1 MNSKQQLYLTLL
13 YWLISLDGKIKVA
26 ETKFIKKSKLV
37 DLFYSDEN
45 FKFCKSIVDEHSG
58 NNSTDTLGFLKQILK
73 GIELTADE
81 SKNLINELCLTASSD
96 GEFSDIE
103 KKYIKL
109 LANELGLV
117 DENIIDEF
125 EKKNTK
131 TSTSFSVQNNDSSLK
146 LRKKSM
152 DLVFNANTLQL
163 KPILQ
168 NKLENNIKKE
178 LSLDRFNLKISN
190 LLITKTR
197 RLGVQTLFDERIIKE
212 GREIN
217 YRGVRESRS
226 KSESDIDLY
235 SNTYKRNDFVFVNLS
250 KNKQYRVDGTNE
262 TQTCLSCRG
271 MRQVTCYTC
280 DGGGKNRCSNC
291 SGRGDIS
298 CSSCSGDGRNS
309 CWSCGGDGSTTEYN
323 SDLGRSVSKRCNS
336 CSGQGYNPCRNCGQT
351 GRVTC
356 SNCSGAGQVICCS
369 CSGTGKVDCSSCN
382 AQGSFTDFLIISSTL
397 KDSSNKQFL
406 DGEPNVNFCSINTY
420 SEEFDYHKLYGK
432 YEFKNLKEHSP
443 ELKNLF
449 SSQNFANNQLPK
461 KIKFKLDDCA
471 SMTFDINVGG
481 NIYQGGLNNN
491 GELLYDKTI
500 LDQLFFNIIK
510 TLDIKKDFKALE
522 SIKIP
527 ITLQIPEFKDTFAKI
542 KEYKILDQTIISN
555 TKNEVKIDAIRKLN
569 KTNISKYESFLIN
582 TIGKKNKLL
591 SLVISLIGYT
601 SIWFFLPSW
610 TSLIVVFFIINIAWS
625 FTRINK
631 HLHNKKKSAVNV
643 ASNRIK
649 TFAVIYVLSFVCVFG
664 SNEFNSNFPYE
675 NNLPMLDP
683 FEITSYGFD
692 FAFLSQSERDIET
705 AEKIIS
711 KIDNSKYGSGY
722 GSLSFDDVSEN
733 LMNEEVFKIF
743 RDSFNIVHSDVIKD
757 SKITYGAYNDT
768 DSIILLKSSNNTKSY
783 FYVKEGSDYRTN
795 ISPYRVKDS
804 KNKVYIDI
812 DDTGYNQV
820 KSSNSGKNWS
830 VPRIGLGDDIV
841 VRGGDIARD
850 ERKDYGFYYILD
862 DYNTFKYLGK
872 TQNRFG
878 TDFKINLIYETFV
891 GKESIELIFS
901 KNPSLVGEKLA
912 REKKERDEARKR
924 QQEKKKDEEE
934 RIIEEERIVEEERI
948 AKEKQRTEV
957 SKRAQEKA
965 EKKKNEEERRAD
977 EERIASE
984 KQLAE
989 AIKKRL
995 DAKKRVQEKAEQ
1007 NKAAEIFKKKSIKSF
1022 KIWYTSE
1029 KKSKV
1034 YLRQLKKISKNIKKE
1049 YKIKLNRILVFQPP
1063 GVVLFKDAITAYYFK
1078 NITDLN
1084 KFEQIASE
1092 LKTANLYFRD
1102 LDSLVLY
1109 YSGK

>member
-13 YWLISLDGKIKVA
+13 YWLISLDGKVKVA
-26 ETKFIKKSKLV
+26 ETKFIKNSKLV

-45 FKFCKSIVDEHSG
+45 FKFCKSIVDKHSG

-103 KKYIKL
+103 KKYIEL

-131 TSTSFSVQNNDSSLK
+131 TSTSFSAQNNDSSLK
-146 LRKKSM
+146 LSKKSM

-178 LSLDRFNLKISN
+178 LSLDGFNLKISN

-217 YRGVRESRS
+217 HRGVRESRS

-235 SNTYKRNDFVFVNLS
+235 SNTYKRNDFDFVNLS
-250 KNKQYRVDGTNE
+250 QNQQFRVDGTNE

-271 MRQVTCYTC
+271 NRQVPCYNCDGSGQVRCDCNPPGEVKCGNCQGTAEVDCMWCSGGHKTEYDYDLKRDVRTKCSSCGPTGKNPCSNCQNGFNTCGTCGGSGRKSCYTC
-280 DGGGKNRCSNC
+280 S
-291 SGRGDIS
+291 
-298 CSSCSGDGRNS
+298 
-309 CWSCGGDGSTTEYN
+309 
-323 SDLGRSVSKRCNS
+323 
-336 CSGQGYNPCRNCGQT
+336 
-351 GRVTC
+351 
-356 SNCSGAGQVICCS
+356 A
-369 CSGTGKVDCSSCN
+369 TGKVDCSSCN

-432 YEFKNLKEHSP
+432 YEFKNLKEHPP

-449 SSQNFANNQLPK
+449 LSQNFANNQLPK

-471 SMTFDINVGG
+471 SMTFDINIGG

-510 TLDIKKDFKALE
+510 TLDIKEDFKALE

-555 TKNEVKIDAIRKLN
+555 TKNEVKLDAIRKLN

-610 TSLIVVFFIINIAWS
+610 TSLIVLLFVINIAWT
-625 FTRINK
+625 FTRIAK
-631 HLHNKKKSAVNV
+631 HLGDKKKSATNV
-643 ASNRIK
+643 GSNRIK
-649 TFAVIYVLSFVCVFG
+649 TFVLIFIASIAFVFSWNVVDKD
-664 SNEFNSNFPYE
+664 FPFE

-683 FEITSYGFD
+683 FEINTYGFD
-692 FAFLSQSERDIET
+692 LAFLSQSDRDLQT
-705 AEKIIS
+705 AKKIKS
-711 KIDNSKYGSGY
+711 RIDNYMYG
-722 GSLSFDDVSEN
+722 GSFGSIYFDDVDNN
-733 LMNEEVFKIF
+733 LINEEVFKIF
-743 RDSFNIVHSDVIKD
+743 RDSFTLVSSEVLKD
-757 SKITYGAYNDT
+757 SKFVYGSYDNT
-768 DSIILLKSSNNTKSY
+768 DSIILLKPSNNTKSY
-783 FYVKEGSDYRTN
+783 FYVKEGSDYRMN
-795 ISPYRVKDS
+795 ISPYRVEDS
-804 KNKVYIDI
+804 KYKVYIDI
-812 DDTGYNQV
+812 DETGYRQV
-820 KSSNSGKNWS
+820 KGDYLDKRWS
-830 VPRIGLGDDIV
+830 VSRIGLGDDIV
-841 VRGGDIARD
+841 VKGGDIVRD

-872 TQNRFG
+872 PQNRFG
-878 TDFKINLIYETFV
+878 NDYKISLIYEAFVGKRTFDMVFNPNSDYNYDAIQDNSSSVVNQENEFIEDELEVIKAQEKDRKDKIKINL
-891 GKESIELIFS
+891 K
-901 KNPSLVGEKLA
+901 KQ
-912 REKKERDEARKR
+912 KERQK
-924 QQEKKKDEEE
+924 
-934 RIIEEERIVEEERI
+934 RI
-948 AKEKQRTEV
+948 AEQKSIDAAKRKEKELADA
-957 SKRAQEKA
+957 K
-965 EKKKNEEERRAD
+965 RRAK
-977 EERIASE
+977 E
-984 KQLAE
+984 LAD
-989 AIKKRL
+989 AKRRAKEL
-995 DAKKRVQEKAEQ
+995 ADAKKQQQLLA
-1007 NKAAEIFKKKSIKSF
+1007 KKQSVKSY
-1022 KIWYTSE
+1022 KIWFSSE

-1034 YLRQLKKISKNIKKE
+1034 FLRQLKKMIKKIKKD
-1049 YKIKLNRILVFQPP
+1049 YKIELDQIHILQPP
-1063 GVVLFKDAITAYYFK
+1063 GITNYEDAITAYFLQ
-1078 NITDLN
+1078 NINDFN
-1084 KFEQIASE
+1084 KFKEIAKE
-1092 LKTANLYFRD
+1092 LNVAKLYVE
-1102 LDSLVLY
+1102 DSSALILY

>member
-1 MNSKQQLYLTLL
+1 MNNKQQLYLTLL
-13 YWLISLDGKIKVA
+13 YWLVSLDGKVKVA

-37 DLFYSDEN
+37 NLFYSDEN
-45 FKFCKSIVDEHSG
+45 FEFCKSIVEKQSG

-81 SKNLINELCLTASSD
+81 SKNLIKELCLTASSD
-96 GEFSDIE
+96 GEFSNIE
-103 KKYIKL
+103 KKYIEL

-131 TSTSFSVQNNDSSLK
+131 TSTPFSSLNNDSSLK

-178 LSLDRFNLKISN
+178 LSLDGFDLKISN

-197 RLGVQTLFDERIIKE
+197 RLVVQTLFDERIIKE
-212 GREIN
+212 RREIN

-235 SNTYKRNDFVFVNLS
+235 SNTYKRNDLDFVNLS
-250 KNKQYRVDGTNE
+250 QNQQFRVDGTNE

-271 MRQVTCYTC
+271 NRQVTCYNC
-280 DGGGKNRCSNC
+280 DGAGKNRCSNC

-309 CWSCGGDGSTTEYN
+309 CWSCGGDGSTSEYN

-356 SNCSGAGQVICCS
+356 SNCSGSGQVICYS

-382 AQGSFTDFLIISSTL
+382 AQGSFTDYLIISSTL

-406 DGEPNVNFCSINTY
+406 DGEPNVNFCSVNTY
-420 SEEFDYHKLYGK
+420 TEEYDYHKLYGK
-432 YEFKNLKEHSP
+432 YEFKNLKEHSS

-471 SMTFDINVGG
+471 SMIFDINVGG
-481 NIYQGGLNNN
+481 NIYQGGLNEN

-510 TLDIKKDFKALE
+510 TLDIKEDFKALE

-555 TKNEVKIDAIRKLN
+555 TKNEVKLDAIRKLN

-591 SLVISLIGYT
+591 SLVITLIGYT

-610 TSLIVVFFIINIAWS
+610 TSLIVLLFVLNIAWT
-625 FTRINK
+625 FTRIAK
-631 HLHNKKKSAVNV
+631 HLGDKKKSAASVG
-643 ASNRIK
+643 SNRIK
-649 TFAVIYVLSFVCVFG
+649 TFLVIFIISIVFVF
-664 SNEFNSNFPYE
+664 SWNQADADFPFE

-683 FEITSYGFD
+683 FEINVYGFD
-692 FAFLSQSERDIET
+692 LAFLSQSDRDLQT
-705 AEKIIS
+705 AEKIKS
-711 KIDNSKYGSGY
+711 RIDDSMYSGSF
-722 GSLSFDDVSEN
+722 GSLDFGDIDID
-733 LMNEEVFKIF
+733 LINEEVFKIF
-743 RDSFNIVHSDVIKD
+743 RISFNLVSSEVLKD
-757 SKITYGAYNDT
+757 SKFVYGYYDNT
-768 DSIILLKSSNNTKSY
+768 DSIIILKPSNTTKSY
-783 FYVKEGSDYRTN
+783 FYIKEGSDYRMN
-795 ISPYRVKDS
+795 ISPYRVEDS
-804 KNKVYIDI
+804 KYKVYIDI
-812 DDTGYNQV
+812 DETGYSQV
-820 KSSNSGKNWS
+820 KSNYMNKSWS
-830 VPRIGLGDDIV
+830 VSRIGLGDDIV
-841 VRGGDIARD
+841 VKGGDIVRD

-872 TQNRFG
+872 PQKRSGN
-878 TDFKINLIYETFV
+878 DYKISLIYEAFV
-891 GKESIELIFS
+891 GEQTFDMVFNPNSDYNYIATQDNSNSVVNQDNQVIEDELEIIEAQETERNDEIKRNLKKQKEREKRIAEQKSIDDAKKKEKELADA
-901 KNPSLVGEKLA
+901 KRRAEKLA
-912 REKKERDEARKR
+912 NAKR
-924 QQEKKKDEEE
+924 
-934 RIIEEERIVEEERI
+934 R
-948 AKEKQRTEV
+948 AKE
-957 SKRAQEKA
+957 
-965 EKKKNEEERRAD
+965 
-977 EERIASE
+977 
-984 KQLAE
+984 LA
-989 AIKKRL
+989 
-995 DAKKRVQEKAEQ
+995 DAKKQQQLLEKKQ
-1007 NKAAEIFKKKSIKSF
+1007 SVKSY
-1022 KIWYTSE
+1022 KIWFSSD

-1034 YLRQLKKISKNIKKE
+1034 YLRRLKKMIKKIKKDYNIE
-1049 YKIKLNRILVFQPP
+1049 LDKIHILQPP
-1063 GVVLFKDAITAYYFK
+1063 GITNYEDAITAYFLQ
-1078 NITDLN
+1078 NINDLN
-1084 KFEQIASE
+1084 KFKEIANE
-1092 LKTANLYFRD
+1092 YNMAKLYVE
-1102 LDSLVLY
+1102 DSSALILY

>member
-13 YWLISLDGKIKVA
+13 YWLISLDGKVKVA
-26 ETKFIKKSKLV
+26 ETKFIKNSKLV

-45 FKFCKSIVDEHSG
+45 FKFCKSIVDKHSG

-73 GIELTADE
+73 GIKLTADE

-103 KKYIKL
+103 KKYIEL

-117 DENIIDEF
+117 DEKIIDEF

-131 TSTSFSVQNNDSSLK
+131 TSTSFSAQNNDSSLK
-146 LRKKSM
+146 LSKKSM

-178 LSLDRFNLKISN
+178 LSLDGFNLKISN

-226 KSESDIDLY
+226 KSESEIDLY

-250 KNKQYRVDGTNE
+250 QNKKFRVDGTNE

-356 SNCSGAGQVICCS
+356 SNCSGAGQVTCYS
-369 CSGTGKVDCSSCN
+369 CSGTGKVDCSSCD

-449 SSQNFANNQLPK
+449 LSQNFANNQLPK

-471 SMTFDINVGG
+471 SMTFDINIGG

-510 TLDIKKDFKALE
+510 TLDIKEDFKALE

-555 TKNEVKIDAIRKLN
+555 TKNEVKLDAIRKLN

-610 TSLIVVFFIINIAWS
+610 TSLIVLLFVINIAWT
-625 FTRINK
+625 FTRIAK
-631 HLHNKKKSAVNV
+631 HLGDKKKSAATVG
-643 ASNRIK
+643 SNRIK
-649 TFAVIYVLSFVCVFG
+649 TFVLIFIASIAFVFSWNVVDKD
-664 SNEFNSNFPYE
+664 FPFE

-683 FEITSYGFD
+683 FEINTYGFD
-692 FAFLSQSERDIET
+692 LAFLSQSDRDLQT
-705 AEKIIS
+705 AKKIKS
-711 KIDNSKYGSGY
+711 KIDNSMYG
-722 GSLSFDDVSEN
+722 GSFGSIYFDDVDNN
-733 LMNEEVFKIF
+733 LINEEVFKIF
-743 RDSFNIVHSDVIKD
+743 RDSFPLVSSEVLKD
-757 SKITYGAYNDT
+757 SKFVYGSYDNT
-768 DSIILLKSSNNTKSY
+768 DSIILLKPSNNTKSY
-783 FYVKEGSDYRTN
+783 FYVKEGSDYRMN
-795 ISPYRVKDS
+795 ISPYRVEDS
-804 KNKVYIDI
+804 KYKVYIDI
-812 DDTGYNQV
+812 DETGFRQV
-820 KSSNSGKNWS
+820 KGDYLDKRWS
-830 VPRIGLGDDIV
+830 VSRIGLGDDIV
-841 VRGGDIARD
+841 VKGGDIVRD

-872 TQNRFG
+872 PQNRFG
-878 TDFKINLIYETFV
+878 NDYKISLIYEAFVGKRTFDMVFNPNSDYNYDAIQDNSSSVVNQENEFIEDELEMIKVQEKDRRDEIKINL
-891 GKESIELIFS
+891 K
-901 KNPSLVGEKLA
+901 KQ
-912 REKKERDEARKR
+912 KERQK
-924 QQEKKKDEEE
+924 
-934 RIIEEERIVEEERI
+934 RI
-948 AKEKQRTEV
+948 AEQKSIDAAKRKEKELADA
-957 SKRAQEKA
+957 K
-965 EKKKNEEERRAD
+965 RRAK
-977 EERIASE
+977 ELE
-984 KQLAE
+984 
-989 AIKKRL
+989 IKKFIEADAKRRAKEL
-995 DAKKRVQEKAEQ
+995 ADAKKRQQLLA
-1007 NKAAEIFKKKSIKSF
+1007 KKQSVKSY
-1022 KIWYTSE
+1022 KIWFSSE

-1034 YLRQLKKISKNIKKE
+1034 FLRQLKKTIKKIKKD
-1049 YKIKLNRILVFQPP
+1049 YKIELDKIHILQPP
-1063 GVVLFKDAITAYYFK
+1063 GITNYEDAITAYFLQ
-1078 NITDLN
+1078 NINDFN
-1084 KFEQIASE
+1084 KFKEIAKE
-1092 LKTANLYFRD
+1092 LNVAKLYVE
-1102 LDSLVLY
+1102 DSSALILY

>member
-13 YWLISLDGKIKVA
+13 YWLISLDGKVKVA
-26 ETKFIKKSKLV
+26 ETKFIKNSKLV

-45 FKFCKSIVDEHSG
+45 FKFCKSIVDKHSV

-73 GIELTADE
+73 GIELTNDE

-96 GEFSDIE
+96 GEFSKIE
-103 KKYIKL
+103 KKYIEL

-131 TSTSFSVQNNDSSLK
+131 TSTSFSAQNNDSSLK

-178 LSLDRFNLKISN
+178 LSLDGFDLKISN

-235 SNTYKRNDFVFVNLS
+235 SSTYKRNDLDFVNLS
-250 KNKQYRVDGTNE
+250 QNQQFRVDGTNE

-280 DGGGKNRCSNC
+280 NGAGKNRCSNC
-291 SGRGDIS
+291 SGRGDIRCGS
-298 CSSCSGDGRNS
+298 CRGDGRNS
-309 CWSCGGDGSTTEYN
+309 CWSCGGDGSTNEYN

-356 SNCSGAGQVICCS
+356 TNCSGSGQVVCYS
-369 CSGTGKVDCSSCN
+369 CSGTGKVDCSSCD
-382 AQGSFTDFLIISSTL
+382 AQGSFTDYLIISSTL

-420 SEEFDYHKLYGK
+420 SEEFDYHQLYGK

-471 SMTFDINVGG
+471 SKTFDINIGG

-491 GELLYDKTI
+491 GELFYDETI

-510 TLDIKKDFKALE
+510 TLDIKEDFKALE

-527 ITLQIPEFKDTFAKI
+527 ITLQIPEFKDTFTKI
-542 KEYKILDQTIISN
+542 KEYKILGQTIISN
-555 TKNEVKIDAIRKLN
+555 TKNEVKLDAIRKLN

-591 SLVISLIGYT
+591 SLVISLIGYS

-610 TSLIVVFFIINIAWS
+610 TSLIVLLFVINIAWT
-625 FTRINK
+625 FTRIAK
-631 HLHNKKKSAVNV
+631 HLGDKKKSAATVG
-643 ASNRIK
+643 SNRIK
-649 TFAVIYVLSFVCVFG
+649 TFVLIFIASITFVFSWNVVDKD
-664 SNEFNSNFPYE
+664 FPYE

-683 FEITSYGFD
+683 FEINTYGFD
-692 FAFLSQSERDIET
+692 LAFLSQSDRDLKT
-705 AEKIIS
+705 AKKIKS
-711 KIDNSKYGSGY
+711 KIDNSKYGGSF
-722 GSLSFDDVSEN
+722 GSLDFGNIDNN
-733 LMNEEVFKIF
+733 LINEEVFKIF
-743 RDSFNIVHSDVIKD
+743 RSSFNLVSSDVLKD
-757 SKITYGAYNDT
+757 SKFVYGSYNNT
-768 DSIILLKSSNNTKSY
+768 DSIILLNPSNNTKSY
-783 FYVKEGSDYRTN
+783 FYVKEGSDYRMN
-795 ISPYRVKDS
+795 ISPYRVEDS
-804 KNKVYIDI
+804 KYKVYIDI
-812 DDTGYNQV
+812 DETGFRQV
-820 KSSNSGKNWS
+820 KGDYPDKRWS
-830 VPRIGLGDDIV
+830 VSRTGIRGDIV
-841 VRGGDIARD
+841 VKGGDIVRD

-872 TQNRFG
+872 PQNRFG
-878 TDFKINLIYETFV
+878 TNNQFDYKISLIYEAFVGKRTFDMVFNPNSDYNYDAIQDNSSFEVNQENEFIEDELEMIKAQEKDRKDKIKINLKKQKERQKRIAEQKSFTI
-891 GKESIELIFS
+891 GKSIE
-901 KNPSLVGEKLA
+901 KELA
-912 REKKERDEARKR
+912 DAKRRAKELADAKRREKK
-924 QQEKKKDEEE
+924 
-934 RIIEEERIVEEERI
+934 
-948 AKEKQRTEV
+948 
-957 SKRAQEKA
+957 
-965 EKKKNEEERRAD
+965 
-977 EERIASE
+977 
-984 KQLAE
+984 LA
-989 AIKKRL
+989 
-995 DAKKRVQEKAEQ
+995 DAKKQQQLLVKNQSV
-1007 NKAAEIFKKKSIKSF
+1007 KSY
-1022 KIWYTSE
+1022 KIWFSSE

-1034 YLRQLKKISKNIKKE
+1034 YLRQLKKMVKKIKKD
-1049 YKIKLNRILVFQPP
+1049 YKIELQKIQILQPP
-1063 GVVLFKDAITAYYFK
+1063 GITNYEDAITAYFLQ
-1078 NITDLN
+1078 NINDLN
-1084 KFEQIASE
+1084 KFKEIAKE
-1092 LKTANLYFRD
+1092 LNVAKLYAE
-1102 LDSLVLY
+1102 DSSALILY
-1109 YSGK
+1109 YSRK

>member
-13 YWLISLDGKIKVA
+13 YWLISLDGKVKVA
-26 ETKFIKKSKLV
+26 ETKFIKNSKLV

-45 FKFCKSIVDEHSG
+45 FKFCKSIVDKHSG

-103 KKYIKL
+103 KKYIEL

-131 TSTSFSVQNNDSSLK
+131 TSTSFSAQNNDSSLK
-146 LRKKSM
+146 LSKKSM

-178 LSLDRFNLKISN
+178 LSLDGFNLKISN

-217 YRGVRESRS
+217 HRGVRESRS

-235 SNTYKRNDFVFVNLS
+235 SNTYKRNDFDFVNLS
-250 KNKQYRVDGTNE
+250 QNQQFRVDGTNE

-271 MRQVTCYTC
+271 NRQVPCYNCDGSGQVRCDCNPPGEVKCGNCQGTAEVDCMWCSGGHKTEYDYDLKRDVRTKCSSCGPTGKNPCSNCQNGFNTCGTCGGSGRKSCYTC
-280 DGGGKNRCSNC
+280 S
-291 SGRGDIS
+291 
-298 CSSCSGDGRNS
+298 
-309 CWSCGGDGSTTEYN
+309 
-323 SDLGRSVSKRCNS
+323 
-336 CSGQGYNPCRNCGQT
+336 
-351 GRVTC
+351 
-356 SNCSGAGQVICCS
+356 A
-369 CSGTGKVDCSSCN
+369 TGKVDCSSCN

-449 SSQNFANNQLPK
+449 LSQNFANNQLPK

-471 SMTFDINVGG
+471 SMTFDINIGG

-510 TLDIKKDFKALE
+510 TLDIKEDFKALE

-555 TKNEVKIDAIRKLN
+555 TKNEVKLDAIRKLN

-610 TSLIVVFFIINIAWS
+610 TSLIVLLFVINIAWT
-625 FTRINK
+625 FTRIAK
-631 HLHNKKKSAVNV
+631 HLGDKKKSATNV
-643 ASNRIK
+643 GSNRIK
-649 TFAVIYVLSFVCVFG
+649 TFVLIFIASIAFVFSWNVVDKD
-664 SNEFNSNFPYE
+664 FPFE

-683 FEITSYGFD
+683 FEINTYGFD
-692 FAFLSQSERDIET
+692 LAFLSQSDRDLQT
-705 AEKIIS
+705 AKKIKS
-711 KIDNSKYGSGY
+711 RIDNYMYG
-722 GSLSFDDVSEN
+722 GSFGSIYFDDVDNN
-733 LMNEEVFKIF
+733 LINEEVFKIF
-743 RDSFNIVHSDVIKD
+743 RDSFTLVSSEVLKD
-757 SKITYGAYNDT
+757 SKFVYGSYDNT
-768 DSIILLKSSNNTKSY
+768 DSIILLKPSNNTKSY
-783 FYVKEGSDYRTN
+783 FYVKEGSDYRMN
-795 ISPYRVKDS
+795 ISPYRVEDS
-804 KNKVYIDI
+804 KYKVYIDI
-812 DDTGYNQV
+812 DETGYRQV
-820 KSSNSGKNWS
+820 KGDYLDKRWS
-830 VPRIGLGDDIV
+830 VSRIGLGDDIV
-841 VRGGDIARD
+841 VKGGDIVRD

-872 TQNRFG
+872 PQNRFG
-878 TDFKINLIYETFV
+878 NDYKISLIYEAFVGKRTFDMVFNPNSDYNYDAIQDNSSSVVNQENEFIEDELEVIKAQEKDRKDKIKINL
-891 GKESIELIFS
+891 K
-901 KNPSLVGEKLA
+901 KQ
-912 REKKERDEARKR
+912 KERQK
-924 QQEKKKDEEE
+924 
-934 RIIEEERIVEEERI
+934 RI
-948 AKEKQRTEV
+948 AEQKSIDAAKRKEKELADA
-957 SKRAQEKA
+957 K
-965 EKKKNEEERRAD
+965 RRAK
-977 EERIASE
+977 E
-984 KQLAE
+984 LAD
-989 AIKKRL
+989 AKRRAKEL
-995 DAKKRVQEKAEQ
+995 ADAKKQQQLLA
-1007 NKAAEIFKKKSIKSF
+1007 KKQSVKSY
-1022 KIWYTSE
+1022 KIWFSSE

-1034 YLRQLKKISKNIKKE
+1034 FLRQLKKMIKKIKKD
-1049 YKIKLNRILVFQPP
+1049 YKIELDQIHILQPP
-1063 GVVLFKDAITAYYFK
+1063 GITNYEDAITAYFLQ
-1078 NITDLN
+1078 NINDLN
-1084 KFEQIASE
+1084 KFKEIAKE
-1092 LKTANLYFRD
+1092 LNVAKLYVE
-1102 LDSLVLY
+1102 DSSALILY

>member
-13 YWLISLDGKIKVA
+13 YWLISLDGKVKVA
-26 ETKFIKKSKLV
+26 ETKFIKNSKLV
-37 DLFYSDEN
+37 NFFYSDEN
-45 FKFCKSIVDEHSG
+45 FEFCKSIVDKQSG

-73 GIELTADE
+73 GIKLTTDE
-81 SKNLINELCLTASSD
+81 SKNLINELCLAASSD

-103 KKYIKL
+103 KKYIEL
-109 LANELGLV
+109 LVNELGLV
-117 DENIIDEF
+117 DGNIVDEF
-125 EKKNTK
+125 IKKNTK
-131 TSTSFSVQNNDSSLK
+131 TRTSVPVQNNDSSLK

-152 DLVFNANTLQL
+152 DLVFNANILQL

-178 LSLDRFNLKISN
+178 LSLDGFDLKISN

-197 RLGVQTLFDERIIKE
+197 RLVVQTLFDERIIKE
-212 GREIN
+212 VREIN

-235 SNTYKRNDFVFVNLS
+235 SNTYKRNDFDFVNLS
-250 KNKQYRVDGTNE
+250 QNQQFRVDGTNE

-271 MRQVTCYTC
+271 NRQVTCYTC
-280 DGGGKNRCSNC
+280 DGAGKNRCSNC

-309 CWSCGGDGSTTEYN
+309 CWSCGGDGSSSEYN

-356 SNCSGAGQVICCS
+356 SNCSGSGQVICYS
-369 CSGTGKVDCSSCN
+369 CSGTGKVDCTSCD
-382 AQGSFTDFLIISSTL
+382 AQGSFTDYLIISSTL

-406 DGEPNVNFCSINTY
+406 DGEPNVNFCSVNTY
-420 SEEFDYHKLYGK
+420 TEEYDYHKLYGK
-432 YEFKNLKEHSP
+432 YEFKNLKEHSS

-491 GELLYDKTI
+491 GELFYDKTI

-510 TLDIKKDFKALE
+510 TLDIKEDFKALE

-555 TKNEVKIDAIRKLN
+555 SKNEVKLDAIRKLN

-610 TSLIVVFFIINIAWS
+610 TSLIVILFVINIAWT
-625 FTRINK
+625 FTRIAK
-631 HLHNKKKSAVNV
+631 HLGNKKKSA
-643 ASNRIK
+643 ASVGLNRIK
-649 TFAVIYVLSFVCVFG
+649 TFVLIFIISIVFVF
-664 SNEFNSNFPYE
+664 SWNKADADFPFE

-683 FEITSYGFD
+683 FEINTYGFD
-692 FAFLSQSERDIET
+692 LAFLSQSDRDLQT
-705 AEKIIS
+705 AEKIKS
-711 KIDNSKYGSGY
+711 RIDDSMYSGSF
-722 GSLSFDDVSEN
+722 GSLDFGDIDID
-733 LMNEEVFKIF
+733 LINEEVFKIF
-743 RDSFNIVHSDVIKD
+743 RGSFNLVSSEVLKD
-757 SKITYGAYNDT
+757 SKFVYGSYDNT
-768 DSIILLKSSNNTKSY
+768 DSIIILKPSNTRKSY
-783 FYVKEGSDYRTN
+783 FYIKEGSDYRMN
-795 ISPYRVKDS
+795 ISPYRVEDS
-804 KNKVYIDI
+804 KYKVYIDI
-812 DDTGYNQV
+812 DETGYSQV
-820 KSSNSGKNWS
+820 KRDYMNKSWS
-830 VPRIGLGDDIV
+830 VSRIGLGDDIV
-841 VRGGDIARD
+841 VKGGDIVRD

-872 TQNRFG
+872 PQNRFG
-878 TDFKINLIYETFV
+878 NDYKISLIYEAFVGKRTFDMIFNPNSDYKYDVIQDNSNSVVNQENEFIEDELETIKTQEKERIEQIKINLKKQKERQKRIAEQKSIDDAKRKE
-891 GKESIELIFS
+891 KESADARIDSLI
-901 KNPSLVGEKLA
+901 VRA
-912 REKKERDEARKR
+912 KR
-924 QQEKKKDEEE
+924 
-934 RIIEEERIVEEERI
+934 R
-948 AKEKQRTEV
+948 AKE
-957 SKRAQEKA
+957 
-965 EKKKNEEERRAD
+965 
-977 EERIASE
+977 
-984 KQLAE
+984 LA
-989 AIKKRL
+989 
-995 DAKKRVQEKAEQ
+995 DAKKQQQLLA
-1007 NKAAEIFKKKSIKSF
+1007 KKQSVKSY
-1022 KIWYTSE
+1022 KIWFSSE

-1034 YLRQLKKISKNIKKE
+1034 YLRRLKKMIKKIKKDYNIE
-1049 YKIKLNRILVFQPP
+1049 LDKIHILQPP
-1063 GVVLFKDAITAYYFK
+1063 GITNYEDAITAYFLQ
-1078 NITDLN
+1078 NISDLN
-1084 KFEQIASE
+1084 KFKEIAKE
-1092 LKTANLYFRD
+1092 FNLAKLYVEDSSD
-1102 LDSLVLY
+1102 LILY

>member
-13 YWLISLDGKIKVA
+13 YWLISLDGKVKVA
-26 ETKFIKKSKLV
+26 ETKFIKNSKLV

-45 FKFCKSIVDEHSG
+45 FKFCKSIVDKHSG

-73 GIELTADE
+73 GIKLTADE

-103 KKYIKL
+103 KKYIEL

-131 TSTSFSVQNNDSSLK
+131 TSTSFSAQNNDSSLK
-146 LRKKSM
+146 LSKKSM

-178 LSLDRFNLKISN
+178 LSLDGFNLKISN

-217 YRGVRESRS
+217 HRGVRESRS

-235 SNTYKRNDFVFVNLS
+235 SNTYKRNDFDFVNLS
-250 KNKQYRVDGTNE
+250 QNQQFRVDGTNE

-271 MRQVTCYTC
+271 NRQVPCYNCDGSGQVRCDCNPPGKVKCGNCQGTAEVDCMWCSRGHKTEYDYDLKRDVRTKCSSCGPTGKNPCSNCQNGFNTCGTCGGSGRKSCYTC
-280 DGGGKNRCSNC
+280 S
-291 SGRGDIS
+291 
-298 CSSCSGDGRNS
+298 
-309 CWSCGGDGSTTEYN
+309 
-323 SDLGRSVSKRCNS
+323 
-336 CSGQGYNPCRNCGQT
+336 
-351 GRVTC
+351 
-356 SNCSGAGQVICCS
+356 A
-369 CSGTGKVDCSSCN
+369 TGKVDCSSCN

-449 SSQNFANNQLPK
+449 LSQNFANNQLPK

-471 SMTFDINVGG
+471 SMSFDINIGG
-481 NIYQGGLNNN
+481 NIYQGDLNNN

-510 TLDIKKDFKALE
+510 TLDIKEDFKALE

-555 TKNEVKIDAIRKLN
+555 TKNEVKLDAIRKLN

-610 TSLIVVFFIINIAWS
+610 TSLIVLLFVINIAWT
-625 FTRINK
+625 FTRITK
-631 HLHNKKKSAVNV
+631 HLGDKKKSAATVG
-643 ASNRIK
+643 SSRIK
-649 TFAVIYVLSFVCVFG
+649 TFVLIFIASIAFVFSLNVVDKD
-664 SNEFNSNFPYE
+664 FPFE
-675 NNLPMLDP
+675 NNLPMVDP
-683 FEITSYGFD
+683 FEINTYGFD
-692 FAFLSQSERDIET
+692 LAFLSQSDRDLLT
-705 AEKIIS
+705 AKKIKS
-711 KIDNSKYGSGY
+711 KIDNSIYG
-722 GSLSFDDVSEN
+722 GSFGSIYFDDVDNN
-733 LMNEEVFKIF
+733 LINEEVFKIF
-743 RDSFNIVHSDVIKD
+743 RDSFNLVSSEVLKD
-757 SKITYGAYNDT
+757 SKFVYGSYDNT
-768 DSIILLKSSNNTKSY
+768 DSIILLNPSNNTKSY
-783 FYVKEGSDYRTN
+783 FYIKEGSDYRMN
-795 ISPYRVKDS
+795 ISPYRVEDS
-804 KNKVYIDI
+804 KYKVYIDI
-812 DDTGYNQV
+812 DETGYRQV
-820 KSSNSGKNWS
+820 KGDYLDKRWS
-830 VPRIGLGDDIV
+830 VSRIGLGDDIV
-841 VRGGDIARD
+841 VKGGDIVRD

-862 DYNTFKYLGK
+862 NYNTFKYLGK
-872 TQNRFG
+872 PQSRFG
-878 TDFKINLIYETFV
+878 NDYKISLIYEAFVGKRTFDMVFNPNSDYNYDAIQDNYSSVVSQQNEFIEDELEMIKAQEKDRKDKINL
-891 GKESIELIFS
+891 K
-901 KNPSLVGEKLA
+901 KQ
-912 REKKERDEARKR
+912 KERQK
-924 QQEKKKDEEE
+924 
-934 RIIEEERIVEEERI
+934 RI
-948 AKEKQRTEV
+948 AEQKSIDAAKRKEKELADA
-957 SKRAQEKA
+957 K
-965 EKKKNEEERRAD
+965 RRAK
-977 EERIASE
+977 E
-984 KQLAE
+984 LAD
-989 AIKKRL
+989 AKRRVKEL
-995 DAKKRVQEKAEQ
+995 ADAKKQQQLLA
-1007 NKAAEIFKKKSIKSF
+1007 KKQSVKSY
-1022 KIWYTSE
+1022 KIWFSSE

-1034 YLRQLKKISKNIKKE
+1034 FLRQLKKMIKKIKKD
-1049 YKIKLNRILVFQPP
+1049 YKIELDKIHILRPP
-1063 GVVLFKDAITAYYFK
+1063 GITNYEDAITAYFLQ
-1078 NITDLN
+1078 NINDLN
-1084 KFEQIASE
+1084 KFKEIAKE
-1092 LKTANLYFRD
+1092 LNVAKLYVE
-1102 LDSLVLY
+1102 DSSALILY

>member
-1 MNSKQQLYLTLL
+1 MNNKQQLYLTLL
-13 YWLISLDGKIKVA
+13 YWLVSLDGKVKVA

-37 DLFYSDEN
+37 NLFYSDEN
-45 FKFCKSIVDEHSG
+45 FEFCKSIVEKQSG

-81 SKNLINELCLTASSD
+81 SKNLIKELCLTASSD
-96 GEFSDIE
+96 GEFSNIE
-103 KKYIKL
+103 KKYIEL

-125 EKKNTK
+125 EKNNTK
-131 TSTSFSVQNNDSSLK
+131 TSTPFSSLNNDSSLK

-178 LSLDRFNLKISN
+178 LSLDGFDLKISN

-197 RLGVQTLFDERIIKE
+197 RLVVQTLFDERIIKE
-212 GREIN
+212 RREIN

-235 SNTYKRNDFVFVNLS
+235 SDTYKRNDLDFVNLS
-250 KNKQYRVDGTNE
+250 QNQQFRVDGTNE

-271 MRQVTCYTC
+271 NRQVTCYNC
-280 DGGGKNRCSNC
+280 DGAGKNRCSNC

-309 CWSCGGDGSTTEYN
+309 CWSCGGDGSTSEYN

-356 SNCSGAGQVICCS
+356 SNCSGSGQVICYS
-369 CSGTGKVDCSSCN
+369 CSGTGKVDCSSCD
-382 AQGSFTDFLIISSTL
+382 AQGSFTDYLIISSTL

-406 DGEPNVNFCSINTY
+406 DGEPNVNFCSVNTY
-420 SEEFDYHKLYGK
+420 TEEYDYHKLYGK
-432 YEFKNLKEHSP
+432 YEFKNLKEHSS

-461 KIKFKLDDCA
+461 KIKFKLYDCA

-481 NIYQGGLNNN
+481 NIYQGGLNEN

-510 TLDIKKDFKALE
+510 TLDIKEDFKALE

-555 TKNEVKIDAIRKLN
+555 TKNEVKLDAIRKLN

-582 TIGKKNKLL
+582 KIGKKNKLL
-591 SLVISLIGYT
+591 SLVITLIGYT

-610 TSLIVVFFIINIAWS
+610 TSLIVLLFVLNIAWT
-625 FTRINK
+625 FTRIAK
-631 HLHNKKKSAVNV
+631 HLGDKKKSPASVG
-643 ASNRIK
+643 SNRIK
-649 TFAVIYVLSFVCVFG
+649 TFLVIFIISIVFVF
-664 SNEFNSNFPYE
+664 SWNQADADFPFE

-683 FEITSYGFD
+683 FEINVYGFD
-692 FAFLSQSERDIET
+692 LAFLSQSDRDLQT
-705 AEKIIS
+705 AEKIKS
-711 KIDNSKYGSGY
+711 RIDDSMYSGSF
-722 GSLSFDDVSEN
+722 GSLDFGDIDID
-733 LMNEEVFKIF
+733 LINEEVFKIF
-743 RDSFNIVHSDVIKD
+743 RSSFNLVSSEVLKD
-757 SKITYGAYNDT
+757 SKFVYGYYDNT
-768 DSIILLKSSNNTKSY
+768 DSIIILKPSNTTKSY
-783 FYVKEGSDYRTN
+783 FYIKEGSDYRMN
-795 ISPYRVKDS
+795 ISPYRVEDS
-804 KNKVYIDI
+804 KYKVYIDI
-812 DDTGYNQV
+812 DETGYSQV
-820 KSSNSGKNWS
+820 KSNYMNKSWS
-830 VPRIGLGDDIV
+830 VSRIGLGDDIV
-841 VRGGDIARD
+841 VKGGDIVRD

-872 TQNRFG
+872 PQKRFG
-878 TDFKINLIYETFV
+878 NDYKISLIYEAFV
-891 GKESIELIFS
+891 GEQTFDMVFNPNSDYNYIATQDNSNSVVNQDNQVIEDELEIIEAQETERNDEIKRNLKKQKEREKRIAEQKSIDDAKKKEKELADA
-901 KNPSLVGEKLA
+901 KRRAEKLA
-912 REKKERDEARKR
+912 NAKR
-924 QQEKKKDEEE
+924 
-934 RIIEEERIVEEERI
+934 R
-948 AKEKQRTEV
+948 AKE
-957 SKRAQEKA
+957 
-965 EKKKNEEERRAD
+965 
-977 EERIASE
+977 
-984 KQLAE
+984 LA
-989 AIKKRL
+989 
-995 DAKKRVQEKAEQ
+995 DAKKQQQLLEKKQ
-1007 NKAAEIFKKKSIKSF
+1007 SVKSY
-1022 KIWYTSE
+1022 KIWFSSD

-1034 YLRQLKKISKNIKKE
+1034 YLRRLKKMIKKIKKDYNIE
-1049 YKIKLNRILVFQPP
+1049 LDKIHILQPP
-1063 GVVLFKDAITAYYFK
+1063 GITNYEDAITAYFLQ
-1078 NITDLN
+1078 NINDLN
-1084 KFEQIASE
+1084 KFKEIANE
-1092 LKTANLYFRD
+1092 YNMAKLYVE
-1102 LDSLVLY
+1102 DSSALILY

>member
-13 YWLISLDGKIKVA
+13 YWLISLDGKVKVA
-26 ETKFIKKSKLV
+26 ETKFIKNSKLV

-45 FKFCKSIVDEHSG
+45 FKFCKSIVDKHSG

-103 KKYIKL
+103 KKYIEL

-131 TSTSFSVQNNDSSLK
+131 TSTSFSAQNNDSSLK
-146 LRKKSM
+146 LSKKSM

-178 LSLDRFNLKISN
+178 LSLDGFNLKISN

-217 YRGVRESRS
+217 HRGVRESRS

-235 SNTYKRNDFVFVNLS
+235 SNTYKRNDFDFVNLS
-250 KNKQYRVDGTNE
+250 QNQQFRVDGTNE

-271 MRQVTCYTC
+271 NRQVPCYNCDGSGQVRCDCNPPGEVKCGNCQGTAEVDCMWCSGGHKTEYDYDLKRDVRTKCSSCGPTGKNPCSNCQNGFNTCGTCGGSGRKSCYTC
-280 DGGGKNRCSNC
+280 S
-291 SGRGDIS
+291 
-298 CSSCSGDGRNS
+298 
-309 CWSCGGDGSTTEYN
+309 
-323 SDLGRSVSKRCNS
+323 
-336 CSGQGYNPCRNCGQT
+336 
-351 GRVTC
+351 
-356 SNCSGAGQVICCS
+356 A
-369 CSGTGKVDCSSCN
+369 TGKVDCSSCN

-449 SSQNFANNQLPK
+449 LSQNFANNQLPK

-471 SMTFDINVGG
+471 SMTFDINIGG

-510 TLDIKKDFKALE
+510 TLDIKEDFKALE

-555 TKNEVKIDAIRKLN
+555 TKNEVKLDAIRKLN

-610 TSLIVVFFIINIAWS
+610 TSLIVLLFVINIAWT
-625 FTRINK
+625 FTRIAK
-631 HLHNKKKSAVNV
+631 HLGDKKKSATNV
-643 ASNRIK
+643 GSNRIK
-649 TFAVIYVLSFVCVFG
+649 TFVLIFIASIAFVFSWNVVDKD
-664 SNEFNSNFPYE
+664 FPFE

-683 FEITSYGFD
+683 FEINTYGFD
-692 FAFLSQSERDIET
+692 LAFLSQSDRDLQT
-705 AEKIIS
+705 AKKIKS
-711 KIDNSKYGSGY
+711 RIDNYMYG
-722 GSLSFDDVSEN
+722 GSFGSIYFDDVDNN
-733 LMNEEVFKIF
+733 LINEEVFKIF
-743 RDSFNIVHSDVIKD
+743 RDSFTLVSSEVLKD
-757 SKITYGAYNDT
+757 SKFVYGSYDNT
-768 DSIILLKSSNNTKSY
+768 DSIILLKPSNNTKSY
-783 FYVKEGSDYRTN
+783 FYVKEGSDYRMN
-795 ISPYRVKDS
+795 ISPYRVEDS
-804 KNKVYIDI
+804 KYKVYIDI
-812 DDTGYNQV
+812 DETGYRQV
-820 KSSNSGKNWS
+820 KGDYLDKRWS
-830 VPRIGLGDDIV
+830 VSRIGLGDDIV
-841 VRGGDIARD
+841 VKGGDIVRD

-872 TQNRFG
+872 PQNRFG
-878 TDFKINLIYETFV
+878 NDYKISLIYEAFVGKRTFDMVFNPNSDYNYDAIQDNSSSVVNQENEFIEDELEVIKAQEKDRKDKIKINL
-891 GKESIELIFS
+891 K
-901 KNPSLVGEKLA
+901 KQ
-912 REKKERDEARKR
+912 KERQK
-924 QQEKKKDEEE
+924 
-934 RIIEEERIVEEERI
+934 RI
-948 AKEKQRTEV
+948 AEQKSIDAAKRKEKELADA
-957 SKRAQEKA
+957 K
-965 EKKKNEEERRAD
+965 RRAK
-977 EERIASE
+977 E
-984 KQLAE
+984 LA
-989 AIKKRL
+989 
-995 DAKKRVQEKAEQ
+995 DAKKQQQLLA
-1007 NKAAEIFKKKSIKSF
+1007 KKQSVKSY
-1022 KIWYTSE
+1022 KIWFSSE

-1034 YLRQLKKISKNIKKE
+1034 FLRQLKKMIKKIKKD
-1049 YKIKLNRILVFQPP
+1049 YKIELDQIHILQPP
-1063 GVVLFKDAITAYYFK
+1063 GITNYEDAITAYFLQ
-1078 NITDLN
+1078 NINDLN
-1084 KFEQIASE
+1084 KFKEIAKE
-1092 LKTANLYFRD
+1092 LNVAKLYVE
-1102 LDSLVLY
+1102 DSSALILY

>member
-13 YWLISLDGKIKVA
+13 YWLISLDGKVKVA
-26 ETKFIKKSKLV
+26 ETKFIKNSKLV

-45 FKFCKSIVDEHSG
+45 FKFCKSIVDKHSG

-103 KKYIKL
+103 KKYIEL

-131 TSTSFSVQNNDSSLK
+131 TSTSFSAQNNDSSLK
-146 LRKKSM
+146 LSKKSM

-178 LSLDRFNLKISN
+178 LSLDGFNLKISN

-197 RLGVQTLFDERIIKE
+197 RLGVQTLFDERMIKE

-217 YRGVRESRS
+217 HRGVRESRS

-235 SNTYKRNDFVFVNLS
+235 SNTYKRNDFDFVNLS
-250 KNKQYRVDGTNE
+250 QNQQFRVDGTNE

-271 MRQVTCYTC
+271 NRQVPCYNCDGSGQVRCDCNPPGEVKCGNCQGTAEVDCMWCSGGHKTEYDYDLKRDVRTKCSSCGPTGKNPCSNCQNGFNTCGTCGGSGRKSCYTC
-280 DGGGKNRCSNC
+280 S
-291 SGRGDIS
+291 
-298 CSSCSGDGRNS
+298 
-309 CWSCGGDGSTTEYN
+309 
-323 SDLGRSVSKRCNS
+323 
-336 CSGQGYNPCRNCGQT
+336 
-351 GRVTC
+351 
-356 SNCSGAGQVICCS
+356 A
-369 CSGTGKVDCSSCN
+369 TGKVDCSSCN

-449 SSQNFANNQLPK
+449 LSQNFANNQLPK

-471 SMTFDINVGG
+471 SMTFDINIGG

-510 TLDIKKDFKALE
+510 TLDIKEDFKALE

-555 TKNEVKIDAIRKLN
+555 TKNEVKLDAIRKLN

-610 TSLIVVFFIINIAWS
+610 TSLIVLLFVINIAWT
-625 FTRINK
+625 FTRIAK
-631 HLHNKKKSAVNV
+631 HLGDKKKSATNV
-643 ASNRIK
+643 GSNRIK
-649 TFAVIYVLSFVCVFG
+649 TFVLIFIASIAFVFSWNVVDKD
-664 SNEFNSNFPYE
+664 FPFE

-683 FEITSYGFD
+683 FEINTYGFD
-692 FAFLSQSERDIET
+692 LAFLSQSDRDLQT
-705 AEKIIS
+705 AKKIKS
-711 KIDNSKYGSGY
+711 KIDNSMYG
-722 GSLSFDDVSEN
+722 GSFGSIYFDDVDNN
-733 LMNEEVFKIF
+733 LINEEVFKIF
-743 RDSFNIVHSDVIKD
+743 RDSFTLVSSEVLKD
-757 SKITYGAYNDT
+757 SKFVYGSYDNT
-768 DSIILLKSSNNTKSY
+768 DSIILLKPSNNTKSY
-783 FYVKEGSDYRTN
+783 FYVKEGSDYRMN
-795 ISPYRVKDS
+795 ISPYRVEDS
-804 KNKVYIDI
+804 KYKVYIDI
-812 DDTGYNQV
+812 DETGYRQV
-820 KSSNSGKNWS
+820 KGDYLDKRWS
-830 VPRIGLGDDIV
+830 VSRIGLGDDIV
-841 VRGGDIARD
+841 VKGGDIVRD

-872 TQNRFG
+872 PQNRFG
-878 TDFKINLIYETFV
+878 NDYKISLIYEAFVGKRTFDMVFNPNSDYNYDAIQDNSSSVVNQENEFIEDELEVIKAQEKDRKDKIKINL
-891 GKESIELIFS
+891 K
-901 KNPSLVGEKLA
+901 KQ
-912 REKKERDEARKR
+912 KERQK
-924 QQEKKKDEEE
+924 
-934 RIIEEERIVEEERI
+934 RI
-948 AKEKQRTEV
+948 AEQKSIDAAKRKEKELADA
-957 SKRAQEKA
+957 K
-965 EKKKNEEERRAD
+965 RRAK
-977 EERIASE
+977 E
-984 KQLAE
+984 LAD
-989 AIKKRL
+989 AKRRAKEL
-995 DAKKRVQEKAEQ
+995 ADAKKRQQLLA
-1007 NKAAEIFKKKSIKSF
+1007 KKQSVKSY
-1022 KIWYTSE
+1022 KIWFSSE

-1034 YLRQLKKISKNIKKE
+1034 FLRQLKKMIKKIKKD
-1049 YKIKLNRILVFQPP
+1049 YKIELDQIHILQPP
-1063 GVVLFKDAITAYYFK
+1063 GITNYEDAITAYFLQ
-1078 NITDLN
+1078 NINDLN
-1084 KFEQIASE
+1084 KFKEIAKE
-1092 LKTANLYFRD
+1092 LNVAKLYVE
-1102 LDSLVLY
+1102 DSSALILY

>member
-1 MNSKQQLYLTLL
+1 MNNKQQLYLTLL
-13 YWLISLDGKIKVA
+13 YWLVSLDGKVKVA

-37 DLFYSDEN
+37 NLFYSDEN
-45 FKFCKSIVDEHSG
+45 FEFCKSIVEKQSG

-81 SKNLINELCLTASSD
+81 SKNLIKELCLTASSD
-96 GEFSDIE
+96 GEFSNIE
-103 KKYIKL
+103 KKYIEL

-131 TSTSFSVQNNDSSLK
+131 ISTPFSSLNNDSSLK

-178 LSLDRFNLKISN
+178 LSLDGFDLKISN

-197 RLGVQTLFDERIIKE
+197 RLVVQTLFDERIIKE
-212 GREIN
+212 RREIN

-235 SNTYKRNDFVFVNLS
+235 SNTYKRNDLDFVNLS
-250 KNKQYRVDGTNE
+250 QNQQFRVDGTNE

-271 MRQVTCYTC
+271 NRQVPCYNCDGSEQVRCDCTPPGKVKCGNCQGTAEVDCMWCSGGHKTEYDYDLKRDVRTKCSSCGPTGKNPCSNCQNGFNTCGTCGGSGRKSCYTC
-280 DGGGKNRCSNC
+280 S
-291 SGRGDIS
+291 
-298 CSSCSGDGRNS
+298 
-309 CWSCGGDGSTTEYN
+309 
-323 SDLGRSVSKRCNS
+323 
-336 CSGQGYNPCRNCGQT
+336 
-351 GRVTC
+351 
-356 SNCSGAGQVICCS
+356 A
-369 CSGTGKVDCSSCN
+369 TGKVDCSSCN

-449 SSQNFANNQLPK
+449 LSQNFANNQLPK

-471 SMTFDINVGG
+471 SMTFDINIGG

-510 TLDIKKDFKALE
+510 TLDIKEDFKALE

-555 TKNEVKIDAIRKLN
+555 TKNEVKLDAIRKLN

-610 TSLIVVFFIINIAWS
+610 TSLIVLLFVINIAWT
-625 FTRINK
+625 FTRIAK
-631 HLHNKKKSAVNV
+631 HLVDKKKSAATVR
-643 ASNRIK
+643 SNRIK
-649 TFAVIYVLSFVCVFG
+649 TFVLIFIASIAFVFSWNVVDKD
-664 SNEFNSNFPYE
+664 FPFE

-683 FEITSYGFD
+683 FEINVYGFD
-692 FAFLSQSERDIET
+692 LAFLSQSDRDLQT
-705 AEKIIS
+705 AEKIKS
-711 KIDNSKYGSGY
+711 RIDDSMYSGSF
-722 GSLSFDDVSEN
+722 GSLDFGDIDID
-733 LMNEEVFKIF
+733 LINEEVFKIF
-743 RDSFNIVHSDVIKD
+743 RSSFNLVSSEVLKD
-757 SKITYGAYNDT
+757 SKFVYGYYDNT
-768 DSIILLKSSNNTKSY
+768 DSIIILKPSNTTKSY
-783 FYVKEGSDYRTN
+783 FYIKEGSDYRMN
-795 ISPYRVKDS
+795 ISPYRVEDS
-804 KNKVYIDI
+804 KYKVYIDI
-812 DDTGYNQV
+812 DETGYSQV
-820 KSSNSGKNWS
+820 KSNYMNKSWS
-830 VPRIGLGDDIV
+830 VSRIGLGDDIV
-841 VRGGDIARD
+841 VKGGDIVRD

-872 TQNRFG
+872 PQKRFG
-878 TDFKINLIYETFV
+878 NDYKISLIYEAFV
-891 GKESIELIFS
+891 GEQTFDMVFNPNSDYNYIATQDNSNSVVNQDNQVIEDELEIIEAQETETNDEIKRNLKKQKEREKRIAEQKSIDDAKKKEKELADA
-901 KNPSLVGEKLA
+901 KRRAEKLA
-912 REKKERDEARKR
+912 NAKR
-924 QQEKKKDEEE
+924 
-934 RIIEEERIVEEERI
+934 R
-948 AKEKQRTEV
+948 AKE
-957 SKRAQEKA
+957 
-965 EKKKNEEERRAD
+965 
-977 EERIASE
+977 
-984 KQLAE
+984 LA
-989 AIKKRL
+989 
-995 DAKKRVQEKAEQ
+995 DAKKQQQLLEKKQ
-1007 NKAAEIFKKKSIKSF
+1007 SVKSY
-1022 KIWYTSE
+1022 KIWFSSD

-1034 YLRQLKKISKNIKKE
+1034 YLRRLKKMIKKIKKDYNIE
-1049 YKIKLNRILVFQPP
+1049 LDKIHILQPP
-1063 GVVLFKDAITAYYFK
+1063 GITNYEDAITAYFLQ
-1078 NITDLN
+1078 NINDLN
-1084 KFEQIASE
+1084 KFKEIANE
-1092 LKTANLYFRD
+1092 YNMAKLYVE
-1102 LDSLVLY
+1102 DSSALILY